1 MIPFGAGDE
10 PILHGGDICAARRLF
25 PGAPEPFIDLSTGI
39 NPNPYPLP
47 HFTVESFARLPEA
60 DAVAAL
66 NAAAAKAYGAPSAA
80 NAVAAPGSQI
90 LLPLVAGL
98 ARPGRAAIV
107 APTYAEHSR
116 AASLA
121 GHAVTEVRDLGAIAD
136 AGLVVVTNPN
146 NPDGRVFA
154 KADLLAVAK
163 QLNAC
168 GGILVAD
175 EAFMDVGPAE
185 SSLAGEVSCGNIVV
199 LRSFGKFFGL
209 AGLRLGF
216 ALAAP
221 PLAARLAARLGPWAV
236 SGPAIAAATQA
247 LTDAGWIEMTRRRL
261 DKTSARLDA
270 LLRESDLE
278 ILGGTALFRLVRT
291 PAAAELFR
299 YLGRAGIL
307 ARVFAEQ
314 PTWLRFGLPAAEAD
328 WQRLQSAL
336 SAWRDRSFSPQVR
349 RAEVSAPAP
358 AQAIEFDQAFRTRLR
373 DLLVWRRDVRRFRR
387 DALPLG
393 ALEALIEHACLAPSV
408 GLSQPWR
415 FVIVEDNATRAAIR
429 ENFET
434 CNAEALAAQSP
445 QRASLYA
452 RLKLAG
458 IEEAPSHFAVFADRS
473 TAQGH
478 GLGRH
483 TMPEMID
490 YSAVT
495 AVHTIW
501 LAARAQGVGMGWV
514 SILDPAAVAKILN
527 VPAEWKFIGYFCLG
541 YPQADD
547 TIPELEQAG
556 WEQRR
561 LPSSIIIRR

>member
-10 PILHGGDICAARRLF
+10 LPLHGGDIGAARRLF
-25 PGAPEPFIDLSTGI
+25 AGAPEPFVDLSTGI

-47 HFTVESFARLPEA
+47 HLTAESFARLPEA
-60 DAVAAL
+60 GAITAL
-66 NAAAAKAYGAPSAA
+66 AAAAAKAYGAPSAA
-80 NAVAAPGSQI
+80 HVVAAPGSQI

-98 ARPGRAAIV
+98 VRPGRAAIV
-107 APTYAEHSR
+107 APTYSEHSR
-116 AASLA
+116 AAALA
-121 GHAVTEVRDLGAIAD
+121 GHAVTEIRDPGAIAD
-136 AGLVVVTNPN
+136 AGLVVITNPN
-146 NPDGRVFA
+146 NPDGRLFA
-154 KADLLAVAK
+154 KADLIAVAK
-163 QLNAC
+163 QLHAR
-168 GGILVAD
+168 GGILVVD

-185 SSLAGEVSCGNIVV
+185 ASLAGEVSRGNIVV

-221 PLAARLAARLGPWAV
+221 PLAVRLAAQLGPWAV
-236 SGPAIAAATQA
+236 SGPALAVGMQA
-247 LTDAGWIEMTRRRL
+247 LADIDWIEMTGRRL
-261 DKTSARLDA
+261 AQAAARIDGILG
-270 LLRESDLE
+270 RSGLE
-278 ILGGTALFRLVRT
+278 IIGGTSLFRLVRT
-291 PAAAELFR
+291 PAAAELFHH
-299 YLGRAGIL
+299 LGRAGIL
-307 ARVFAEQ
+307 ARGFAEQ
-314 PTWLRFGLPAAEAD
+314 PTWLRFGLPATEAD
-328 WQRLQSAL
+328 WQRLHNAMSM
-336 SAWRDRSFSPQVR
+336 WRDRNFSPPVKR
-349 RAEVSAPAP
+349 VEDATPSPAP
-358 AQAIEFDQAFRTRLR
+358 SIQFDHAFRARLR
-373 DLLVWRRDVRRFRR
+373 ELLVWRRDVRRFRR
-387 DALPLG
+387 DTLPAG
-393 ALEALIEHACLAPSV
+393 ALEALIEQACLAPSV

-415 FVIVEDNATRAAIR
+415 FVIVDDAANRAAIR
-429 ENFET
+429 KNFEA
-434 CNAEALAAQSP
+434 CNAEALAAQSA

-458 IEEAPSHFAVFADRS
+458 LDEAPSHFAVFADRS

-501 LAARAQGVGMGWV
+501 LAARAQGIGMGWV
-514 SILDPAAVAKILN
+514 SILDPAAVAAILN
-527 VPAEWKFIGYFCLG
+527 VPAAWKFIGYFCLG

-561 LPSSIIIRR
+561 LSSSIVIRR